1 LDRAEPTERHR
12 WADMAESL
20 AGLGYWRMDV
30 ATRTLRWS
38 PNMFRIFGFE
48 PDLEPALDAAMSR
61 VHPDDRADADLRLD
75 ASVSGVPTPS
85 ETRIV
90 WPDGTVRHIE
100 GRGASEYGPDG
111 EIVAI
116 FGIVMDVTERRE
128 AHAVLATQA
137 AHLGLL
143 ADHGTDLIIEVD
155 QAQTILYASPSIRRY
170 GYAPEAVIGRQA
182 AELIHPD
189 DLGKLAAIAADLL
202 TSGAVDPH
210 RDRSYRLL
218 RADGTPSWIEGNP
231 TVIRDEAGQPAGVI
245 TLLRDIDER
254 RKAELALAAREA
266 QLRVVS
272 EHTRDVVFQYGL
284 DHRILYA
291 SPAVRRYG
299 YEPDALVGQVAQDLV
314 HPDDRA
320 KVAAMVGEL
329 FTGGP
334 VDPERDRTHR
344 VRAASG
350 DYVWMEGQP
359 TIVRDP
365 QGKPISVVSLLRD
378 ISERRAADEALAES
392 ERRYRLLTD
401 NATDMIACYDAKAV
415 FTFIAPAVIGVMGY
429 TPEEM
434 VGSRTTSFMHP
445 DDVRPVLHAFQTFF
459 AAGPGAEPIRFEYR
473 AFRKDGSMIWL
484 EAHPKA
490 IYDPDGTF
498 VEFQDVVRDITHRH
512 HLEEE
517 LRAARDAAESAAA
530 VKSDF
535 MANMSHEIRTPL
547 TAVIGFS
554 SLISARTD
562 LDPTARGHADRI
574 AGAGRALLALVNDVL
589 DFSKLEAGRVEISPK
604 PVNPAAIA
612 REALDLF
619 SLQAESKGLALVFD
633 PDPALPDCIAL
644 DPQAVGQVLLNL
656 LGNAVKF
663 SQGGRVALSL
673 AYEPDAQ
680 VLKVRVRD
688 TGPGLSPKQ
697 AERLFQRFSQVD
709 ASSTRR
715 HGGTG
720 LGLAIC
726 KGLVE
731 AMGGQIGV
739 DSVLGQGST
748 FHFAIPAP
756 RAAALSPA
764 VDGAEDLGVL
774 DGLRLLVVDDNPIN
788 RELVRAILSPLGV
801 EVTEAVDGPTGLDAA
816 AGLPFDVILLDIR
829 MPGLDG
835 PQVLARLRA
844 EPGPNQ
850 NAPILAFSAE
860 VDADAAAGFDAF
872 VAKPLDPAA
881 LIHAIAHWTTFET
894 AEEDLDALAS

>member
-1 LDRAEPTERHR
+1 
-12 WADMAESL
+12 
-20 AGLGYWRMDV
+20 V
-30 ATRTLRWS
+30 
-38 PNMFRIFGFE
+38 
-48 PDLEPALDAAMSR
+48 
-61 VHPDDRADADLRLD
+61 
-75 ASVSGVPTPS
+75 
-85 ETRIV
+85 V
-90 WPDGTVRHIE
+90 WPDGTVRRTE
-100 GRGASEYGPDG
+100 GRIACERGPDG
-111 EIVAI
+111 AVIAI
-116 FGIVMDVTERRE
+116 YGAVMDVTERRE
-128 AHAVLATQA
+128 ATALLAAQK

-143 ADHGTDLIIEVD
+143 ADHGTDLILEVD
-155 QAQTILYASPSIRRY
+155 RALTIRYASPSIRRY
-170 GYAPEAVIGRQA
+170 GYAPEALIGRQA
-182 AELIHPD
+182 TDLIHPE
-189 DLGKLAAIAADLL
+189 DLGKLANVAADLL
-202 TSGAVDPH
+202 ASNTVDPH
-210 RDRSYRLL
+210 CDRSYRLL
-218 RADGTPSWIEGNP
+218 RADGTVSWIEGAP
-231 TVIRDEAGQPAGVI
+231 TLIRDEAGQPTGVI
-245 TLLRDIDER
+245 TLLRDIDDR

-266 QLRVVS
+266 QLRVIS

-291 SPAVRRYG
+291 SPAVHRYG
-299 YEPDALVGQVAQDLV
+299 YDPDALVGQVAQDLV

-320 KVAAMVGEL
+320 KVAAMVAEL

-378 ISERRAADEALAES
+378 ISERRAADKALAES
-392 ERRYRLLTD
+392 ESRYRLLAD
-401 NATDMIACYDAKAV
+401 NATDIIACYDAGGR
-415 FTFIAPAVIGVMGY
+415 FTFLSSAIEAVMGY
-429 TPEEM
+429 RPEDLL
-434 VGSRTTSFMHP
+434 GSPPMKFMHP
-445 DDVRPVLHAFQTFF
+445 DDVGPVTRVFRDFAQRA
-459 AAGPGAEPIRFEYR
+459 AAGLGVEPIRFEYR
-473 AFRKDGSMIWL
+473 AFHKDGQIVWL

-490 IYDPDGTF
+490 IHDAQGRL

-512 HLEEE
+512 HLEDE
-517 LRAARDAAESAAA
+517 LRTARDAAEAAAA

-589 DFSKLEAGRVEISPK
+589 DFSKLEAGRMEIALK
-604 PVNPAAIA
+604 PVDPATVA

-619 SLQAESKGLALVFD
+619 SLQAESKGLDLVFD
-633 PDPALPDCIAL
+633 PGPALPDCVAL
-644 DPQAVGQVLLNL
+644 DPKAVGQVLLNL

-663 SQGGRVALSL
+663 SQAGQVALSL
-673 AYEPDAQ
+673 AYEPGAQ
-680 VLKVRVRD
+680 VLKVCVRD
-688 TGPGLSPKQ
+688 TGPGLSPEQ

-731 AMGGQIGV
+731 AMGGEIGV
-739 DSVLGQGST
+739 DSVVGQGST
-748 FHFAIPAP
+748 FHFTIPAP
-756 RAAALSPA
+756 LATA
-764 VDGAEDLGVL
+764 VSLDADGAGDLRGL

-788 RELVRAILSPLGV
+788 RELVRAVLLPLGI

-816 AGLPFDVILLDIR
+816 AGLPFDIILLDIR
-829 MPGLDG
+829 MPGLSG
-835 PQVLARLRA
+835 PEVLARLRA
-844 EPGPNQ
+844 GDGPNL
-850 NAPILAFSAE
+850 NTPVLAFSAE
-860 VDADAAAGFDAF
+860 FEGATTAGFDAF
-872 VAKPLDPAA
+872 VAKPLDPSA
-881 LIHAIAHWTTFET
+881 LIHAIAHWATYEP